1 MAFNVKQIYK
11 SAEVIDV
18 GDKWFQVRKLPN
30 DVYAIQEPHHQEDVI
45 SFLIL
50 GDERAALL
58 DTGLGIKDIST
69 VVRQLTD
76 LDVIV
81 INSHTHFDHVGDNHR
96 YGEIYVYDHPNA
108 LKWLTNG
115 HSNEDISFDARA
127 EAFPE
132 GYPDGFDPDEYM
144 IPPVSVDIINWIQ
157 DGDVIDI
164 GNRKLEVI
172 HTPGHS
178 VDSVMLLDR
187 KNRSL
192 FTGDTFCPGW
202 LFAFISEDWGGS
214 DLATYEKTMHE
225 VAKLVPDL
233 DYLYCSHI
241 EALVDPSILPMVADA
256 FSEIN
261 RGDAAFVFQE
271 LYGEKLKRYEYP
283 GFAILTSAEE

>member
-1 MAFNVKQIYK
+1 MGIDIEQALTD
-11 SAEVIDV
+11 AEIIDV
-18 GDKWFQVRKLPN
+18 DESWFLVKRLPN
-30 DVYAIQEPHHQEDVI
+30 AVFSIQEPLHQEGVI

-58 DTGLGIKDIST
+58 DTGLGIKDISN
-69 VVRQLTD
+69 VVHQLTD

-96 YGEIYVYDHPNA
+96 FDEIYVYDHPNA

-115 HSNEDISFDARA
+115 HSNEDLTFDTRA
-127 EAFPE
+127 EAFPQ
-132 GYPDGFDPDEYM
+132 GYPDGFDPDDYM
-144 IPPVSVDIINWIQ
+144 IPPVSVDIINWIH

-164 GNRKLEVI
+164 GNRKLEVM

-187 KNRSL
+187 RNRSL
-192 FTGDTFCPGW
+192 FTGDTFCPGR

-225 VAKLVPDL
+225 VAKLVPNL
-233 DYLYCSHI
+233 DYLYCSHG

-256 FSEIN
+256 FSEVN
-261 RGDAAFVFQE
+261 RGDAKFAFQE
-271 LYGEKLKRYEYP
+271 LYGEKLKLYEYP
-283 GFAILTSAEE
+283 GFSILTSAGD